1 MVWQP
6 GEVAVQPE
14 MPREFD
20 TIVVGSGPGGGS
32 VARELSRRGERV
44 LILERGPNRPISG
57 SARQMIR
64 ELMVP
69 GKSLLITPRLLGMV
83 RGLTAG
89 GSSVFYYATA
99 FEPNYEMLGR
109 HGVDIAAEV
118 EALKSELPYGELDD
132 ELVGPLAARIMESA
146 QDLGY
151 DWRKLPKF
159 VFQEHCRPD
168 CDKCTL
174 GCPYGAKWSSR
185 VFVEE
190 AVEAGAV
197 FLDRVRVDRVVIEDG
212 DATGVEAMTRNGRQ
226 RFRGSR
232 VVLSAGGIGT
242 PVILRASGITR
253 AGHEF
258 FYDPLVIVMGVMDD
272 EQGGREF
279 PMAAGI
285 HMEEDGYVMTDLA
298 WPRWIYQ
305 LFAAEVLRVDKL
317 FSHSRALPIMVK
329 IRDSLSGR
337 LTRRGGVRKDLTED
351 YKAKIRSG
359 FERAKGILEHAG
371 ARGVFKTWHLA
382 SHPGGTAKIGDV
394 VDADLKTEIDNLYV
408 CDCSVIP
415 EEWGLPPTLTLL
427 GLGKR
432 LGKHLSGKTML
443 A

>member
-1 MVWQP
+1 VDP
-6 GEVAVQPE
+6 DVQ
-14 MPREFD
+14 REFD
-20 TIVVGSGPGGGS
+20 TIVVGSGPGGGT

-89 GSSVFYYATA
+89 GSSVYYYATA

-118 EALKSELPYGELDD
+118 EALKAELPYGELDD

-151 DWRKLPKF
+151 DWKKLPKL

-185 VFVEE
+185 VFVDE

-197 FLDRVRVDRVVIEDG
+197 FLDRARVERVVIEDG
-212 DATGVEAMTRNGRQ
+212 EATGVEAMTRAGRQ

-242 PVILRASGITR
+242 PVILRASGIKA
-253 AGHEF
+253 AGHDF
-258 FYDPLVIVMGVMDD
+258 FYDPLVIVMGVVDD
-272 EQGGREF
+272 LRGGREF

-351 YKAKIRSG
+351 DKAKIRSG
-359 FERAKGILEHAG
+359 VERAKGILEHAG

-394 VDADLKTEIDNLYV
+394 VDSDLKTEVDNLYA

-415 EEWGLPPTLTLL
+415 DEWGLPPTLTLL

-432 LGKHLSGKTML
+432 LGRHLSGDAMV

>member
-1 MVWQP
+1 
-6 GEVAVQPE
+6 
-14 MPREFD
+14 
-20 TIVVGSGPGGGS
+20 
-32 VARELSRRGERV
+32 
-44 LILERGPNRPISG
+44 
-57 SARQMIR
+57 
-64 ELMVP
+64 
-69 GKSLLITPRLLGMV
+69 
-83 RGLTAG
+83 
-89 GSSVFYYATA
+89 
-99 FEPNYEMLGR
+99 
-109 HGVDIAAEV
+109 
-118 EALKSELPYGELDD
+118 
-132 ELVGPLAARIMESA
+132 MESA
-146 QDLGY
+146 LDLGY

-298 WPRWIYQ
+298 WPRWIFQ
-305 LFAAEVLRVDKL
+305 LFAAEVFRVDKL
-317 FSHSRALPIMVK
+317 LSHSRTLPIMVK

-351 YKAKIRSG
+351 DKAKIRSG

>member
-159 VFQEHCRPD
+159 VFQEHCRQD

-174 GCPYGAKWSSR
+174 GCPSGAKWSSR

-298 WPRWIYQ
+298 WPRWIFQ
-305 LFAAEVLRVDKL
+305 LFAAEVFRVDKL
-317 FSHSRALPIMVK
+317 LSHSRTLPILVK

-351 YKAKIRSG
+351 DKAKIRSG